1 MPTVTGA
8 FRQDVPKERQ
18 HALLKTLASRPGV
31 GAAKLVKEDAKSPD
45 MRLLFYVR
53 AEEGSAESIIEELR
67 KHADVAVAEMAARR
81 GLA

>member
-8 FRQDVPKERQ
+8 FKPGVPKARQ
-18 HALLKTLASRPGV
+18 TQLLHALARRSGV
-31 GAAKLVKEDAKSPD
+31 DVAKLVNEDAKSPD

-53 AEEGSAESIIEELR
+53 ADEDSAAAIIEELR